1 MSPKDLERH
10 LEKLDPNRRDFLRVL
25 VLGTAYAT
33 PLVTSFSMEGL
44 GLEGAAAQAIC
55 GPNTGSNLGSNMADL
70 AVTKTASPDPA
81 VAGADLTYTLTVA
94 NCGPHWR
101 GDAPDVMVSDPL
113 PSGAT
118 FQSSRQVSGA
128 TTFTINE
135 PAVGS
140 TGQTWSAQAALLPVG
155 ETVVFEIV
163 LRVNP

>member
-1 MSPKDLERH
+1 MSPIDLERH
-10 LEKLDPNRRDFLRVL
+10 LEKLDPSRRDFLRVL

-33 PLVTSFSMEGL
+33 PLVTSFSMDGL
-44 GLEGAAAQAIC
+44 GLESAAAQAIC
-55 GPNTGSNLGSNMADL
+55 GPNTGSNLGSNTADL
-70 AVTKTASPDPA
+70 AITKTASPDPA

-94 NCGPHWR
+94 NCGPI

-113 PSGAT
+113 PTGAT

-128 TTFTINE
+128 TTFTITE

-140 TGQTWSAQAALLPVG
+140 TGMTWSAQAALFPSG
-155 ETVVFEIV
+155 ETAVFEIV